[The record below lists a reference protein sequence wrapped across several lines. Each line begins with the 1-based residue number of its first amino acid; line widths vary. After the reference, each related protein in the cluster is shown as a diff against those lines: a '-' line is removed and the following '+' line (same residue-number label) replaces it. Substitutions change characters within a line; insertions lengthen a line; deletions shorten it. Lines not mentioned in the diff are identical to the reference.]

1 MGAWLMSPFIIL
13 VGQNKVYCFEV
24 SPFFFSSEINKSGGG
39 STNELARKYFSE
51 LDIDTTKQLYE
62 LYKVDFEMF
71 DYSPEEYFEI
81 SRNHSS

>member
-1 MGAWLMSPFIIL
+1 MTF
-13 VGQNKVYCFEV
+13 VR
-24 SPFFFSSEINKSGGG
+24 FSSSQKSTRVGG

-51 LDIDTTKQLYE
+51 LDINTTKQLYE

-71 DYSPEEYFEI
+71 DYSPEEYFEL

>member
-1 MGAWLMSPFIIL
+1 MSLFTKL
-13 VGQNKVYCFEV
+13 VGQNHVYYYCFEAFLLN
-24 SPFFFSSEINKSGGG
+24 FFFIEINKSGGG

-51 LDIDTTKQLYE
+51 LDINTTKQLYE

-71 DYSPEEYFEI
+71 DYSPEEYFEL